1 LAKGKGEK
9 EMNLV
14 VLIGRIAREP
24 ELRNAQNGMQICRFS
39 IAVNRRQKEQEG
51 QPTAD
56 FLNCTAF
63 GKTANNIAIY
73 FHKGSRI
80 GVEGHIQTG
89 SYTDRDGKK
98 VYTTDII
105 VDQFDFI
112 DTKAETQQIQQQAA
126 AVNTAQPQQQAPTQP
141 RQAQPNSGIVP
152 PDGFMS
158 IPDGIDEPL
167 PFS

>member
-1 LAKGKGEK
+1 
-9 EMNLV
+9 MNSV
-14 VLIGRIAREP
+14 ILIGRLARDP
-24 ELRNAQNGMQICRFS
+24 ELRTTQNQMQVCRFS
-39 IAVNRRQKEQEG
+39 VAVNRRQRQQEG

-112 DTKAETQQIQQQAA
+112 DTKSESQQLTGDAEQQRQQPHQAS
-126 AVNTAQPQQQAPTQP
+126 V
-141 RQAQPNSGIVP
+141 
-152 PDGFMS
+152 PDGGFMH
-158 IPDGIDEPL
+158 IPDGINENL
-167 PFS
+167 PFD

>member
-1 LAKGKGEK
+1 
-9 EMNLV
+9 MNLV

-112 DTKAETQQIQQQAA
+112 DTKSESQQITGDAEPQRQ
-126 AVNTAQPQQQAPTQP
+126 QPQKA
-141 RQAQPNSGIVP
+141 SV
-152 PDGFMS
+152 PDGGFMH
-158 IPDGIDEPL
+158 IPDGINENL
-167 PFS
+167 PFD